1 MDNNYLFNI
10 VVLVFNKLNKDI
22 EDYIETSLSE
32 GLEVRLYVRGREG
45 FGIGDVIPPEVKK
58 DFDNQNTSEVLAV
71 TDDAGAARELR
82 KLGLA
87 VTGYQAEGEPLTHF
101 SVNYVVSELA
111 MVEDDYFNL
120 IYMRAHNIPLL
131 IACTERTIIREM
143 TVDDL
148 PAMYEL
154 YSDEAVAKWVEPLY
168 EYEKELEFTKAYIE
182 NVYSFYGYGLWLVFD
197 KKTGELIGRAGISV
211 REIDGEKRCELG
223 YIIRGDRQRQGMG
236 FEVSTAVMEY
246 AADCLMIDELW
257 LCIEKDNTAS
267 IGLGKKLG
275 FTLYGSSVCDGK
287 DCCLYRKKL
296 IHNQ

>member
-32 GLEVRLYVRGREG
+32 GLEVKLYVRGREG
-45 FGIGDVIPPEVKK
+45 FGTGDVIPPEVKK
-58 DFDNQNTSEVLAV
+58 NFNNQNTSGVLAV
-71 TDDAGAARELR
+71 TDDAGAARELK

-131 IACTERTIIREM
+131 IARTERTLIREM

-168 EYEKELEFTKAYIE
+168 EYGKELEFTKAYIE

-197 KKTGELIGRAGISV
+197 RRTGELIGRAGIST
-211 REIDGEKRCELG
+211 REIDGENRCELG
-223 YIIRGDRQRQGMG
+223 YIIRGDRQRQGIG
-236 FEVSTAVMEY
+236 FEVCTAVIEY

-257 LCIEKDNTAS
+257 LCIEKDNIAS
-267 IGLGKKLG
+267 AGLGKKLG

>member
-32 GLEVRLYVRGREG
+32 GLEVKLYVRGREG
-45 FGIGDVIPPEVKK
+45 FGTGDVIPPEVKK

-71 TDDAGAARELR
+71 TDDAGAARELK

-111 MVEDDYFNL
+111 MVDDDYFNL

-131 IACTERTIIREM
+131 IARTERTIIREM

-197 KKTGELIGRAGISV
+197 RRTGELIGREGISM

-246 AADCLMIDELW
+246 AVDCLMIDELW
-257 LCIEKDNTAS
+257 LCIEKNNTAS